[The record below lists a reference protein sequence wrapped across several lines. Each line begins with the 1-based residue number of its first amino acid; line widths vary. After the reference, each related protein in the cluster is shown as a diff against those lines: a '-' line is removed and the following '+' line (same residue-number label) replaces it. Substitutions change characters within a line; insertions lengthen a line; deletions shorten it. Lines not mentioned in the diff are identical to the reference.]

1 MRSFCSERESHEFV
15 FEYLVGIDMST
26 CVCVCVVLR
35 ETLHQFTPYL
45 INVIMLYMRC
55 VCNILTRKVLLL
67 FIFIFFCFQFF
78 FSLI

>member
-45 INVIMLYMRC
+45 INVIMLYIRC
-55 VCNILTRKVLLL
+55 L
-67 FIFIFFCFQFF
+67 
-78 FSLI
+78 